1 MLIDRDTSTLMVIDM
16 QQRLLPVIHDWYRV
30 LDNAMW
36 LIALAQRLDVPV
48 IASEQYP
55 RGLGP
60 SHERIRAVVPA
71 AAVFDKVDFSCV
83 TNGRM
88 ATQASAGRR
97 QLVLCGIESHVCVLQ
112 TALDLCALGRDV
124 FVVADAVGSRHPSD
138 RQLALER
145 MRQQGIEIVSREMV
159 AFEWLRRADTAEFR
173 QISKEFLR

>member
-71 AAVFDKVDFSCV
+71 AAVFDKVDFPV
-83 TNGRM
+83 
-88 ATQASAGRR
+88 
-97 QLVLCGIESHVCVLQ
+97 
-112 TALDLCALGRDV
+112 
-124 FVVADAVGSRHPSD
+124 
-138 RQLALER
+138 
-145 MRQQGIEIVSREMV
+145 
-159 AFEWLRRADTAEFR
+159 
-173 QISKEFLR
+173 